1 MIAYLYRAL
10 IKILPKQ
17 RIPKLPRGMLASEY
31 DQLSFSDRRVL
42 ARLGAR
48 DPKGIKLAM
57 QRAGVQTVQE
67 LIDLLEHQQPQ
78 RDFERRVN
86 RLICAMQNALP
97 YDPHQREI
105 IMDAR
110 AARRAQKPENVEVA
124 RRLKTVLERMKDA

>member
-1 MIAYLYRAL
+1 MIGKLYRAL

-31 DQLSFSDRRVL
+31 NGMTLDERRVL

-57 QRAGVQTVQE
+57 QRAGVGTVQE
-67 LIDLLEHQQPQ
+67 LIDQLEHQQPR
-78 RDFERRVN
+78 RDFERRLN

-105 IMDAR
+105 LMDAR
-110 AARRAQKPENVEVA
+110 AAKRAQKPENVEIS
-124 RRLKTVLERMKDA
+124 RRLKTVLERMKD